1 MAGTSIFEDLFSKA
15 RNIDWSAE
23 ATGILN
29 KLREVCMKS
38 GRVVARQLLSLY
50 YVMTEGDLS
59 SSDKIMI
66 YAALVYVIVPGDLL
80 PRRIFG
86 LLGIADDLGAVY
98 YVWQKIQKKVTPQ
111 ISQKV
116 EMKLDEWFGYEIA

>member
-1 MAGTSIFEDLFSKA
+1 MAGTNIFEDLFSKL
-15 RNIDWSAE
+15 RNIDWSTE
-23 ATGILN
+23 ATSLLN

-38 GRVVARQLLSLY
+38 GRVAARQLLSLY

-86 LLGIADDLGAVY
+86 LLGIADDLSAIY
-98 YVWQKIQKKVTPQ
+98 YVWQKVQKKLTPQ
-111 ISQKV
+111 IIQKV